1 MPSVTD
7 RPPLPR
13 PVRIHDT
20 LRGEVVPLV
29 PRVSPRVGMFVC
41 GLTPYKPSH
50 LGHGRTFVFFDVVAR
65 FLRQQGYRVF
75 YLQNVTD
82 LDDKTLAQAR
92 EEGTSYFEVSERNFS
107 GYVRDMERLG
117 VRSVNLYARCTDYV
131 PEILLQIQELMAKGF
146 AYPGPTGDVYYEVSR
161 FPSFGALSRQRMEEV
176 RPGARVEVDPHKR
189 APEDFVIW
197 KGGNPDEPAWPS
209 PYGPGRP
216 GWHIED
222 TAITLTVLGP
232 RYEIHGGGVELKF
245 PHHEAEIALAES
257 ATGLSPLAQIWMHAG
272 LLNMRG
278 EKMSKSLGNV
288 VGLSETLHEQ
298 PPDRVRFFLLSGLYR
313 SPLDFAGEES
323 FAEAARGLE
332 RLRAP
337 YDRLRALRADA
348 EGGGAEHRRELP
360 ASFPERSERVVEAI
374 RGALAEDFNVRQAV
388 AEMYGWGREVN
399 TVLQGGESLL
409 ASGLDVL
416 LEPFRFADES
426 LGFLELREGVPSP
439 SSPGPEIGA
448 LVDLALKARESAR
461 RRGDFPEA
469 DRIREGLAGAGIAL
483 EDTPQG
489 PRWKRRGGT

>member
-1 MPSVTD
+1 MAQVTD
-7 RPPLPR
+7 RPPAPR

-20 LRGEVVPLV
+20 LRGGVVPLV

-50 LGHGRTFVFFDVVAR
+50 LGHGRTFVFFDVAAR

-92 EEGTSYFEVSERNFS
+92 EERTSYFDVSERNFS
-107 GYVRDMERLG
+107 EYVRDMERLG

-131 PEILLQIQELMAKGF
+131 PEILAQIQELVTKGL
-146 AYPGPTGDVYYEVSR
+146 AYPGPTGDVYYEVGR
-161 FPSFGALSRQRMEEV
+161 FPAFGALSRQRMEEV

-222 TAITLTVLGP
+222 TAITVSVLGA
-232 RYEIHGGGVELKF
+232 RYEIHGGGAELKF
-245 PHHEAEIALAES
+245 PHHEAEIALAEG
-257 ATGLSPLAQIWMHAG
+257 ATGLTPLAQIWMHAG

-288 VGLSETLHEQ
+288 VGLGETLREQ
-298 PPDRVRFFLLSGLYR
+298 PADRVRFFLLSGLYR
-313 SPLDFAGEES
+313 SPLEFAGEES
-323 FAEAARGLE
+323 FAEAGRGLE
-332 RLRAP
+332 RLRVP
-337 YDRLRALRADA
+337 YDRLRVLRADA
-348 EGGGAEHRRELP
+348 ENAGADHRRALGTSSQE
-360 ASFPERSERVVEAI
+360 ASGRAVEAI

-388 AEMYGWGREVN
+388 AEMFAWGREVN
-399 TVLQGGESLL
+399 GLLQGGESFT
-409 ASGLDVL
+409 AGDLDLL

-426 LGFLELREGVPSP
+426 LGFLELSEQVAPSFAP
-439 SSPGPEIGA
+439 PPEISA

-461 RRGDFPEA
+461 RRGDFGEA
-469 DRIREGLAGAGIAL
+469 DRIREELSSAGFRL

-489 PRWKRRGGT
+489 PRWKRKEGR

>member
-1 MPSVTD
+1 LARVTD
-7 RPPLPR
+7 LPPAPR
-13 PVRIHDT
+13 PVLIHDT
-20 LRGEVVPLV
+20 LQGKVVPLR

-92 EEGTSYFEVSERNFS
+92 EEGTSYFDVSERNF
-107 GYVRDMERLG
+107 GEYVRDMERLG

-131 PEILLQIQELMAKGF
+131 PEILAQIQQLVAKGL
-146 AYPGPTGDVYYEVSR
+146 AYPGPTGDVYYEVGR

-197 KGGNPDEPAWPS
+197 KGGKPDEPTWPS
-209 PYGPGRP
+209 PWGPGRP

-222 TAITLTVLGP
+222 TAITVNVLGP

-245 PHHEAEIALAES
+245 PHHEAEIALAEG

-288 VGLSETLHEQ
+288 VGLRETLHEE
-298 PPDRVRFFLLSGLYR
+298 PADRVRFFLLSGLYR
-313 SPLDFAGEES
+313 SPLEFAGRES
-323 FAEAARGLE
+323 FSEAARGLE
-332 RLRAP
+332 RLRGP

-348 EGGGAEHRRELP
+348 EGGGADHGRSLDP
-360 ASFPERSERVVEAI
+360 AVRQASGRAVEAI
-374 RGALAEDFNVRQAV
+374 RAAMADDFNLRQAV
-388 AEMYGWGREVN
+388 AEMFAWGREVN
-399 TVLQGGESLL
+399 LVLQGGESLSAGDL
-409 ASGLDVL
+409 ETL

-426 LGFLELREGVPSP
+426 LGFLELSP
-439 SSPGPEIGA
+439 VHGPAAADAPELSA
-448 LVDLALKARESAR
+448 LVDLALRARETAR
-461 RRGDFPEA
+461 KRGDFGEA
-469 DRIREGLAGAGIAL
+469 DRIREELSLAGIQL

-489 PRWKRRGGT
+489 PRWKRKVGV